1 VSSINYIDIS
11 SVRLR
16 GSLRRTRVR
25 FLLLQMK
32 VAAIAAADMVA
43 AAAEVCAG
51 QLSIRTGRTAA
62 PAAPAAPGLLRGTCG
77 TDLVGSLKGVRERM
91 SINRLDS

>member
-1 VSSINYIDIS
+1 M
-11 SVRLR
+11 
-16 GSLRRTRVR
+16 RVR
-25 FLLLQMK
+25 FLILRMK
-32 VAAIAAADMVA
+32 VAAIVAADMLA

-62 PAAPAAPGLLRGTCG
+62 PAAPGLLRGTCG
-77 TDLVGSLKGVRERM
+77 TDLVESLKGVRERM